1 MTTYK
6 APPNRTG
13 RVMNSQMN
21 VSLPVEMHER
31 LRELAWQERMPLSH
45 LCRELLEAGML
56 IREKKRRGRRRGRG
70 LRSNLMRAVEEQP
83 SKPLWNLYDPPL
95 PT

>member
-1 MTTYK
+1 MATYK
-6 APPNRTG
+6 ATANRTG

-45 LCRELLEAGML
+45 LCRELIEAGL
-56 IREKKRRGRRRGRG
+56 GVREKGGANGVKGNAAGTT
-70 LRSNLMRAVEEQP
+70 A
-83 SKPLWNLYDPPL
+83 
-95 PT
+95 

>member
-6 APPNRTG
+6 ATANRTG

-45 LCRELLEAGML
+45 LCRELIEAGL
-56 IREKKRRGRRRGRG
+56 LVREKGGANG
-70 LRSNLMRAVEEQP
+70 VEGKAAEA
-83 SKPLWNLYDPPL
+83 NA
-95 PT
+95 

>member
-1 MTTYK
+1 MATYK

-31 LRELAWQERMPLSH
+31 LRELAWRERMPLSH

-56 IREKKRRGRRRGRG
+56 SREKNGAGDAEG
-70 LRSNLMRAVEEQP
+70 EVSEATP
-83 SKPLWNLYDPPL
+83 
-95 PT
+95 

>member
-6 APPNRTG
+6 ATANRTG

-45 LCRELLEAGML
+45 LCRELIEAGL
-56 IREKKRRGRRRGRG
+56 SIRNQGGAKGKAAGTT
-70 LRSNLMRAVEEQP
+70 A
-83 SKPLWNLYDPPL
+83 
-95 PT
+95 

>member
-6 APPNRTG
+6 ATANRTG

-31 LRELAWQERMPLSH
+31 LRELAWQERIPLSH
-45 LCRELLEAGML
+45 LCRQLLEAGL
-56 IREKKRRGRRRGRG
+56 IMRDEGR
-70 LRSNLMRAVEEQP
+70 ATDVEGKVTGTP
-83 SKPLWNLYDPPL
+83 A
-95 PT
+95 

>member
-6 APPNRTG
+6 ATANRTG

-31 LRELAWQERMPLSH
+31 LRELAWQERIPLSH
-45 LCRELLEAGML
+45 LCRQLLEAGL
-56 IREKKRRGRRRGRG
+56 IMRDEGRANG
-70 LRSNLMRAVEEQP
+70 VEGKATGTP
-83 SKPLWNLYDPPL
+83 A
-95 PT
+95 

>member
-6 APPNRTG
+6 ATANRTG

-31 LRELAWQERMPLSH
+31 LRELAWQERIPLSH
-45 LCRELLEAGML
+45 LCRQLLEAGL
-56 IREKKRRGRRRGRG
+56 TIRDEGRANG
-70 LRSNLMRAVEEQP
+70 VEE
-83 SKPLWNLYDPPL
+83 KPPEPL
-95 PT
+95 REIRREPCIKDVI

>member
-6 APPNRTG
+6 ATANRTG

-21 VSLPVEMHER
+21 VSLPVEMHEA

-45 LCRELLEAGML
+45 LCRELIEAGL
-56 IREKKRRGRRRGRG
+56 AIREK
-70 LRSNLMRAVEEQP
+70 NRANGVKE
-83 SKPLWNLYDPPL
+83 KAAG
-95 PT
+95 TTA

>member
-31 LRELAWQERMPLSH
+31 LRDLAWQERMPLSH

-56 IREKKRRGRRRGRG
+56 IREKNGATDAEGEV
-70 LRSNLMRAVEEQP
+70 SEAT
-83 SKPLWNLYDPPL
+83 S
-95 PT
+95 

>member
-6 APPNRTG
+6 ATANRTG

-21 VSLPVEMHER
+21 VSLPVEMHEK

-45 LCRELLEAGML
+45 LCRELIEAGL
-56 IREKKRRGRRRGRG
+56 AVRGQGSANG
-70 LRSNLMRAVEEQP
+70 ANGKAAG
-83 SKPLWNLYDPPL
+83 
-95 PT
+95 TTA

>member
-6 APPNRTG
+6 ATANRTG

-45 LCRELLEAGML
+45 LCRELIEAGL
-56 IREKKRRGRRRGRG
+56 
-70 LRSNLMRAVEEQP
+70 LMRKNGRANGAEG
-83 SKPLWNLYDPPL
+83 KAAA
-95 PT
+95 TTG